1 MGQAFYVEGCSGY
14 DDVDV
19 EEEMDVSKVKLLV
32 NKANILVSKA
42 SKLITGTRIFK
53 AI

>member
-1 MGQAFYVEGCSGY
+1 
-14 DDVDV
+14 
-19 EEEMDVSKVKLLV
+19 MDVSKVKLLV